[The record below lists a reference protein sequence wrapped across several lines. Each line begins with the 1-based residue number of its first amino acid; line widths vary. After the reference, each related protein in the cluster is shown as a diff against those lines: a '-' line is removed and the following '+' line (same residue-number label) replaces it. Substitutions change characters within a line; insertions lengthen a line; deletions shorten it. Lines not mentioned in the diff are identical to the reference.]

1 MQNRIETRSNL
12 CTELGSPVISV
23 VEGESQ
29 FQESRAIGS
38 YCIVKWAIKSKE
50 SSLAHSTSFKV
61 VKIYT
66 S

>member
-1 MQNRIETRSNL
+1 MQNSIETRSNL

-29 FQESRAIGS
+29 FQVSRA
-38 YCIVKWAIKSKE
+38 IVKWAIKSKE
-50 SSLAHSTSFKV
+50 SNLVHSFKV

-66 S
+66 SQILEKV

>member
-1 MQNRIETRSNL
+1 MQNSIETRSNL
-12 CTELGSPVISV
+12 CTEFGSPVISV

-29 FQESRAIGS
+29 FQVSRAIGS

-50 SSLAHSTSFKV
+50 SSLAHSFKV